1 MSKNSFPL
9 EEKKKSHFQK
19 NILFSFNSKKRMSAI
34 VSAIGWSMLLIVV
47 FYFGL
52 LLVLIG
58 LMNYRSRMGMRA
70 TLAAPT
76 LKGYLVGD
84 DNLLR
89 LQTQSKTSSL
99 PNVVYAVLS
108 NGTVP
113 GTNLKFTPP
122 SSLFGFNSN
131 SPVLSY
137 RGYGYVYRPFS
148 PTTVNLG
155 DPKLYNQK
163 VLIKQG
169 YYKVL
174 AGGAIHEGWI
184 YVDETYPTSPVYDY
198 KMYAYFPDQNGYF
211 PLYNPWTK
219 GQYNYFYGDGAAVPP
234 NEMAPVI
241 PSVNLTLWKQLE
253 TSLFIIGLY
262 GLK

>member
-1 MSKNSFPL
+1 
-9 EEKKKSHFQK
+9 
-19 NILFSFNSKKRMSAI
+19 MSAI

-184 YVDETYPTSPVYDY
+184 YVDETYPTSPGYDY

-241 PSVNLTLWKQLE
+241 PSVDLTLWKQLE
-253 TSLFIIGLY
+253 TASFVIGLY
-262 GLK
+262 GSK

>member
-1 MSKNSFPL
+1 
-9 EEKKKSHFQK
+9 
-19 NILFSFNSKKRMSAI
+19 MSAV
-34 VSAIGWSMLLIVV
+34 VSAIGWGLLLVIV

-52 LLVLIG
+52 LLVLIS
-58 LMNYRSRMGMRA
+58 LMNYRSMTGVKAKA
-70 TLAAPT
+70 TLSAPT

-108 NGTVP
+108 DGTVP

-131 SPVLSY
+131 APVLSY

-174 AGGAIHEGWI
+174 AGGAIREGWI
-184 YVDETYPTSPVYDY
+184 YVDGTYPIFPGYDY

-253 TSLFIIGLY
+253 TSSFVIGLY